1 MFAIY
6 PKRVAE
12 EHMYMIRN
20 GWVDRSLGG
29 SACGYQNQ
37 NKSLIEVRSR
47 KVAEP
52 SRIFSYSNN

>member
-1 MFAIY
+1 MFAIH

-12 EHMYMIRN
+12 EHTYIIGN

-29 SACGYQNQ
+29 SVCGYQNQ
-37 NKSLIEVRSR
+37 NKSIIEVRSR
-47 KVAEP
+47 EVAEP